1 MQREDAVL
9 VVRELSELGDVV
21 PDLLVGGVEQVGT
34 VLVDLDAGL
43 RLCLR
48 VCVSPQVVTAIQH
61 QHALTQLGSGTL
73 GDGQPEESRTDDDQ
87 VVLGTGG
94 L

>member
-1 MQREDAVL
+1 MRF
-9 VVRELSELGDVV
+9 
-21 PDLLVGGVEQVGT
+21 
-34 VLVDLDAGL
+34 
-43 RLCLR
+43 
-48 VCVSPQVVTAIQH
+48 PQVVTAIQH
-61 QHALTQLGSGTL
+61 QHTLTQLGSGTL